1 MPLQISRANLIEKE
15 PEIKLFKDLKLEK
28 LKWLWPN
35 RFPLGK
41 ISLIVGDPDRGKSI
55 LSLYIAAQVS
65 TGRPWIDST
74 TSREPGDVLIL
85 TTEDDLADTVGPR
98 LKAAAADLSRIHY
111 INAVVEKDKKY
122 NLSNLTRD
130 FDILV
135 KTAQKLHPHLRLII
149 IDPISGYMEGKNE
162 NKNAEVRE
170 YLNPLAELARMADLS
185 IIGISHMNKNQLTQ
199 SATYRVL
206 GSIAFTAAVR
216 AVWLVHQDP
225 EDEVRRLFVPLKGN
239 LSRDKSGL
247 SYTLMSQ
254 QVQTEQGLAD
264 SVFCSFSPEPIHI
277 RAEEL
282 LAPKTDKRSPKKNS
296 ASDWLKEYLKDGPKF
311 SIEIFNVGSQ
321 MGFSE
326 RTLKRVKSKLGIQ
339 STQTFAPDGG
349 FGKWEWSLLT

>member
-1 MPLQISRANLIEKE
+1 M
-15 PEIKLFKDLKLEK
+15 
-28 LKWLWPN
+28 
-35 RFPLGK
+35 
-41 ISLIVGDPDRGKSI
+41 
-55 LSLYIAAQVS
+55 AAQVS
-65 TGRPWIDST
+65 TGRPWVDS
-74 TSREPGDVLIL
+74 SINRKPGDVLIL

-98 LKAAAADLSRIHY
+98 LKAAGADLNRIHY
-111 INAVVEKDKKY
+111 INAVIDKNKKY

-135 KTAQKLHPHLRLII
+135 KTAQKLNPRLKLII

-170 YLNPLAELARMADLS
+170 YLNPLAELARMANLS
-185 IIGISHMNKNQLTQ
+185 IVGISHMNKNQLTQ
-199 SATYRVL
+199 SAAYRVL

-225 EDEVRRLFVPLKGN
+225 EDEIRRLFVPLKGN

-254 QVQTEQGLAD
+254 QVQTDQGLAD

-282 LAPKTDKRSPKKNS
+282 LAPKTDKRAPKKES
-296 ASDWLKEYLKDGPKF
+296 ASEWLQNYLKDGPKPA
-311 SIEIFNVGSQ
+311 IEIYNAGNDAGHSK
-321 MGFSE
+321 
-326 RTLKRVKSKLGIQ
+326 RTLERVKSKLGIQ
-339 STQTFAPDGG
+339 AVRNFEPHGG
-349 FGKWEWSLLT
+349 VGKWEWSLLT